1 MIHRILFALPIIALI
16 AAGPALADCASE
28 VARTD
33 ARVASLERKAPDGA
47 TGESWFGEPNTPQSV
62 RKLLDGAKDLAADG
76 KEEACVNQLGQ
87 ARSVLRGLESK
98 HGAQEAERERKTD
111 AIRND
116 LKDGAA
122 PGKTPEKGG

>member
-1 MIHRILFALPIIALI
+1 MMYRILFALPAIALI
-16 AAGPALADCASE
+16 AAGPATADCASE
-28 VARTD
+28 VDRTN
-33 ARVASLERKAPDGA
+33 AQVASLERKAQGA
-47 TGESWFGEPNTPQSV
+47 TGESWFGEPNAPQAV

-76 KEEACVNQLGQ
+76 KEEACMNQLGQ

-111 AIRND
+111 AIRKD

-122 PGKTPEKGG
+122 PQKKPEKGG